1 MQKTQTPYKMSK
13 NTTASETKII
23 GNFKVFFIND
33 FTDNGVFHVFLN
45 GVNVVS
51 YTTLVEVFA
60 FIDGIENAVKTQ
72 KETQCNVTDAK
83 TQNK

>member
-1 MQKTQTPYKMSK
+1 MQKTQTPRKMSN

-33 FTDNGVFHVFLN
+33 FEDNGVFHVFLN

-72 KETQCNVTDAK
+72 KQTQCNVTETTA
-83 TQNK
+83 NK

>member
-1 MQKTQTPYKMSK
+1 MSNK
-13 NTTASETKII
+13 TTASEAKII
-23 GNFKVFFIND
+23 GNYKVFFIND
-33 FTDNGVFHVFLN
+33 FEDNGVFHVFLN

-72 KETQCNVTDAK
+72 SKSQCNVTDTK
-83 TQNK
+83 TENK